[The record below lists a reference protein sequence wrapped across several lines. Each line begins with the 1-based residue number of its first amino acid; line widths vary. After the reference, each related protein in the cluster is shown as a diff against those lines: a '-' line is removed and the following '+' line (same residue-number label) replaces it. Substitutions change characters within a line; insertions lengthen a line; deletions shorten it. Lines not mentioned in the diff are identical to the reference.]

1 MEIVNEE
8 DLKRYAV
15 IDMFDIIIWDSN
27 NLDECELFYDPAYCR
42 GIYDYKENKYIK
54 ENSDE

>member
-15 IDMFDIIIWDSN
+15 IDMFDIIIWDSDS
-27 NLDECELFYDPAYCR
+27 LEVCELFYDPAYCR

-54 ENSDE
+54 EN

>member
-1 MEIVNEE
+1 MEIVDEK

-15 IDMFDIIIWDSN
+15 IDMFDIIIWNSD
-27 NLDECELFYDPAYCR
+27 DYEQCKLFYDTAYCK

-54 ENSDE
+54 EN